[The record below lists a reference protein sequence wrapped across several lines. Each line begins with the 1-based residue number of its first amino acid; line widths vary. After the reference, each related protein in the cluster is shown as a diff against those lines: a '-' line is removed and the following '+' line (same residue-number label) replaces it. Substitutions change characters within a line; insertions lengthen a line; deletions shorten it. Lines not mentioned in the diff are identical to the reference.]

1 MLAKMREEPG
11 TSMLYIVRH
20 SIPAIDPSV
29 AAEHWP
35 LSDAGI
41 GAAQQLSRLPSW
53 QDVEIIYS
61 SPEPKA
67 LQTAEEI
74 ARPWD
79 KKVIIEDDLRELWM
93 KPVWLGNADFLKKV
107 GDYLEGGDDPDFEPY
122 DQAQQ
127 RIGDCVQGLVRSHPG
142 RSIAVVSHARIL
154 VTFFSHLLGRRI
166 GRQEWRSIKMPD
178 LAVVDLVKAQV
189 VSGFLKVVN

>member
-1 MLAKMREEPG
+1 MSL
-11 TSMLYIVRH
+11 LYIVRH
-20 SIPAIDPSV
+20 SIPATDPSV
-29 AAEHWP
+29 AAERWP

-41 GAAQQLSRLPSW
+41 RAAQQLGELSCW

-74 ARPWD
+74 ARQWGTR
-79 KKVIIEDDLRELWM
+79 VIIEGGLRELQM
-93 KPVWLGNADFLKKV
+93 KPVWLESADFIKKV
-107 GDYLEGGDDPDFEPY
+107 GDYLEGADDPDFEPY
-122 DQAQQ
+122 DQAQR
-127 RIGDCVQGLVRSHPG
+127 RIVDCVQRLTQSHPD

-154 VTFFSHLLGRRI
+154 VAFLSHLFGRRL

-178 LAVVDLVKAQV
+178 LAVVDLAGSCV
-189 VSGFLKVVN
+189 VSGFPKQD

>member
-1 MLAKMREEPG
+1 M
-11 TSMLYIVRH
+11 SMLYIVRH
-20 SIPAIDPSV
+20 SIPATDPSV

-41 GAAQQLSRLPSW
+41 RAAQQLGELPCW

-67 LQTAEEI
+67 LQTAQEI
-74 ARPWD
+74 ARPWGTR
-79 KKVIIEDDLRELWM
+79 VIVENDLRELQM
-93 KPVWLGNADFLKKV
+93 KSVWLDNADFLKKV
-107 GDYLEGGDDPDFEPY
+107 GDYLEGADDPDFEPY

-127 RIGDCVQGLVRSHPG
+127 RIVGCVQRLIQSHPG

-154 VTFFSHLLGRRI
+154 VAFFSHLFGRRV
-166 GRQEWRSIKMPD
+166 GRHEWRSIQMPD
-178 LAVVDLVKAQV
+178 LAVVDLPKSQV
-189 VSGFLKVVN
+189 VSGFLKGC

>member
-1 MLAKMREEPG
+1 MSK
-11 TSMLYIVRH
+11 LYIVRH
-20 SIPAIDPSV
+20 SIPATDPSV

-35 LSDAGI
+35 LSEAGI
-41 GAAQQLSRLPSW
+41 RAAQQLSRLPCW

-79 KKVIIEDDLRELWM
+79 KKVIIEPDLRELQV
-93 KPVWLGNADFLKKV
+93 KQVWLGNADFLKKV
-107 GDYLEGGDDPDFEPY
+107 GDYLEGADDPDFEPY

-127 RIGDCVQGLVRSHPG
+127 RIVSCMQRLVQSPPG

-154 VTFFSHLLGRRI
+154 VAFFSHLFSRRVGRH
-166 GRQEWRSIKMPD
+166 EWRSIKMPD
-178 LAVVDLVKAQV
+178 LAIVDLVKAQV
-189 VSGFLKVVN
+189 VSGFLKCQLRGQTP